1 MEIQARSESTGGHPR
16 KQFCA
21 LSQEPTGP
29 GTKTAWDA
37 HPAAGQARCVRYHNP
52 HHEECLGWEDAV
64 PCPSSHPSLSSPVQ
78 PWAKQL
84 PLGLEPEIWDQL
96 RWRLGC
102 IGCVCPVIPCLLV
115 CPIPQLSFPCAAAC
129 REGKHLST
137 YMWRRANVALLL
149 PNVWKAVYKHVI
161 FTAALYCY
169 KQDSFMM

>member
-1 MEIQARSESTGGHPR
+1 MSPLGVTQGSSSVPFCRSPQAWAPKQPGMLILQQARRDVSHTTTHTMRSAWGEKMLCLVPLPILPSPP
-16 KQFCA
+16 QSS
-21 LSQEPTGP
+21 LGP
-29 GTKTAWDA
+29 NRA
-37 HPAAGQARCVRYHNP
+37 
-52 HHEECLGWEDAV
+52 
-64 PCPSSHPSLSSPVQ
+64 
-78 PWAKQL
+78 
-84 PLGLEPEIWDQL
+84 LGLEPEIWDQL

-102 IGCVCPVIPCLLV
+102 IGRVCPIIPCLLV
-115 CPIPQLSFPCAAAC
+115 CPIPQHSFPCAAAC